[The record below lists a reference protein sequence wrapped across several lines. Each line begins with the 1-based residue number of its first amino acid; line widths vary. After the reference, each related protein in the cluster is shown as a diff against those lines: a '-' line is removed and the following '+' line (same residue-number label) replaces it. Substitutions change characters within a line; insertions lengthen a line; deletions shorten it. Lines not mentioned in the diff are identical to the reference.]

1 MSRVGKSPVKVPS
14 GVEVKV
20 DGDKVTAKGKLGQLS
35 DSFGRD
41 VVLSF
46 KDGVVGVQP
55 ANDSKRARMM
65 WGTARNKIRNMV
77 EGVAK
82 GFTYNMEIT
91 GVGYRASVQ
100 GKLLNLQLGHSHEIN
115 LPIPEGLAVKVE
127 KNVSMEITGASK
139 ERIGQFCAEIR
150 ALRPPEPYKGKG
162 IKYKDEVILRKEGK
176 KK

>member
-1 MSRVGKSPVKVPS
+1 MSRVGKNPVKVPS

-20 DGDKVTAKGKLGQLS
+20 DGDTVTAKGKLGQLS
-35 DSFGRD
+35 ESFGRD
-41 VVLSF
+41 VAVTF
-46 KDGVVGVQP
+46 KDGQIAVQP

-65 WGTARNKIRNMV
+65 WGTARNKLRNMV
-77 EGVAK
+77 EGVST

-91 GVGYRASVQ
+91 GVGYRAAVQ

-115 LPIPEGLAVKVE
+115 LSVPEGIAVKVE
-127 KNVSMEITGASK
+127 KNVALEITGANK

-162 IKYKDEVILRKEGK
+162 IKYKNEVILRKEGK